1 MTHNRKQK
9 IASQILNVAA
19 GQICPNQNPYAYES
33 ILLNWSRIA
42 RNQKSTVLLK
52 FAEVGE
58 VAEHDQSPRGQGI
71 LKLQAW

>member
-1 MTHNRKQK
+1 MSPQVKYVRTR
-9 IASQILNVAA
+9 ILTLTT
-19 GQICPNQNPYAYES
+19 YES